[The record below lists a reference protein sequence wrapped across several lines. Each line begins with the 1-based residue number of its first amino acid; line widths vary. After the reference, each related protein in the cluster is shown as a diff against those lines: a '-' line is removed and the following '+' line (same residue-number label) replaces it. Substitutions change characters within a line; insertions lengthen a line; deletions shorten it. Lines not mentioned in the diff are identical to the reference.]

1 MKSLRIGAAALAAL
15 LVAAPRAAAQG
26 TGGGIDW
33 ANLSLPP
40 DFLTLS
46 NLQIFN
52 GSTGGVMASA
62 TTTLLNSQTNVLLA
76 TDKASGTKRNFI
88 LGLEPD
94 DWSLTQAFPA
104 LSNPVLDDLKLNH
117 VALVVTNRGDTADAS
132 QLADAE
138 YAFYQP
144 VYGTPDFTLIL
155 QPGVNLIA
163 AIPLSK
169 LPPNSPLLMAFKP
182 LGMEPGPILLQ
193 GTLGKSLT
201 LVGGGGGGLSAI
213 KDLFL
218 SAALPPMRPPG
229 APDWFIDGQL
239 ALQLTGQPSVALVG
253 NMTVKIKTDTLT
265 FFLAS
270 TIAKTGLSLSG
281 GLAAA
286 HPWVA
291 PFGIDW
297 LTLNK
302 VVLELGI
309 TPTGSVDLGFG
320 GDMIIGQK
328 DMDVAVALA
337 VNAATGVPTN
347 FIIRG
352 NSEAGFGLADLLAL
366 QEKMAQARAAANAAA
381 GKSSPPRPKI
391 PLDALPDIEFR
402 KVGLLFAPK
411 PDPVLDIERGMAIKG
426 QMWIPTG
433 QGDQLKDFASVDV
446 SATADG
452 VWAKGHLGAFSLGP
466 LTWSDAKLDLTL
478 TPQDQHFIVKGDA
491 KLFKSEQAIDLT
503 ISRKALKFHTTT
515 QLFDDMFTVDMDANA
530 AFNLRNP
537 AFKVDGVAQN
547 DLSQV
552 LGPVM
557 DDGIRRFA
565 KVGAA
570 VIGRA
575 DTALQALQTAESA
588 GQATVAQL
596 RTTLETQR
604 ALARRAWQRAQRSA
618 NQASRSANAAANS
631 RNYWYNQW
639 SNTPRWR
646 AGLRAARF
654 ANYVRWRATYRA
666 RAAVYVARAARARV
680 FKRIYDAIPP
690 VDKNILLMRAD
701 SALAVLRAQLQDAT
715 TKLAAIKDALQ
726 RVDAAAQ
733 SGQTLVA
740 LQHAEV
746 HADLADLMKG
756 QAVRWVLDGKFAG
769 RPFHIDQKINFGD
782 LHGAAAQLVT
792 DLTEGS

>member
-1 MKSLRIGAAALAAL
+1 MRPLRIGAALLAAV
-15 LVAAPRAAAQG
+15 LVTAPHAAAQG

-33 ANLSLPP
+33 TNLKLPP

-46 NLQIFN
+46 NLEIFN
-52 GSTGGVMASA
+52 GSTGGVMAAA
-62 TTTLLNSQTNVLLA
+62 TTTLLNSRTNVLLA
-76 TDKASGTKRNFI
+76 TDKASGTTRNFI

-94 DWSLTQAFPA
+94 DWSLTKAFPA

-182 LGMEPGPILLQ
+182 LGMQPGPILLQ

-201 LVGGGGGGLSAI
+201 MLGGGGGLDAI

-320 GDMIIGQK
+320 GDMIIGKK

-337 VNAATGVPTN
+337 INAASGVPTN

-352 NSEAGFGLADLLAL
+352 NSDAGFGLADLLAL
-366 QEKMAQARAAANAAA
+366 QEKMAEARAAANAAS
-381 GKSSPPRPKI
+381 GQPNKPTPKI

-433 QGDQLKDFASVDV
+433 QGDQLKNFASVDV

-491 KLFKSEQAIDLT
+491 KLFQSEQAVDLT
-503 ISRKALKFHTTT
+503 ISRKQLKFHTTT
-515 QLFDDMFTVDMDANA
+515 QLFNDMFTVDMDANA

-565 KVGAA
+565 KTGAA

-588 GQATVAQL
+588 GHATVAQL
-596 RTTLETQR
+596 KTTLENQR
-604 ALARRAWQRAQRSA
+604 AAAEGAWQSAQRA
-618 NQASRSANAAANS
+618 ADQAGRSASSAANT

-639 SNTPRWR
+639 RNTPRR
-646 AGLRAARF
+646 RPGLRASRH
-654 ANYVRWRATYRA
+654 ANYVRWSGIY
-666 RAAVYVARAARARV
+666 AARAGVYAARRA
-680 FKRIYDAIPP
+680 KANALHRIYDAIPP
-690 VDKNILLMRAD
+690 VDQNILLMRAD
-701 SALAVLRAQLQDAT
+701 SALAVLHAKLQDAT

-733 SGQTLVA
+733 SGGTLVA
-740 LQHAEV
+740 LRHAEV

-756 QAVRWVLDGKFAG
+756 QAVRWVLDGTFAAK
-769 RPFHIDQKINFGD
+769 PFHIDQKINFGD